1 MNQEHNYIVM
11 LFVYYYKEVLMY
23 TFRHGVHPNER
34 KELAKD
40 KSIRV
45 IKAGKTLVYPL
56 QQHIGAKAKAT
67 VKVGD
72 RVLVG
77 QIIGEADGMI
87 SANVLSS
94 VSGIVKAIE
103 DRLVVGGQKVESIIV
118 ENDDKYD
125 AIEGFGVERDL
136 NSMSKE
142 EIIKAVKDAGI
153 VGLGGASFPTHVK
166 LQPKDPDKIDY
177 VLVNGA
183 ECEPYLTS
191 DYRLMLEETEM
202 LIKGLRSM
210 LRVFPKARGIICVED
225 NKRDAYDKIKAAL
238 AGVDNIETA
247 LMKTKYPQGGER
259 QLIYAITGRK
269 INVSKLPADAGVV
282 VDNVDTVVS
291 IGYAVCKSTPLLRR
305 IMTLSGDAYNETA
318 NLNVRFGIS
327 YKEVIE
333 AVGGFKTEP
342 EKMIS
347 GGPMMGLPVF
357 SLDMPVSRNSSALLA
372 FAKDPLT
379 GSRETNCIN
388 CGRCVKAC
396 PINLVPTRMYKAA
409 KAGNFEEYIKLNGQE
424 CITCGSCSFVCPAKK
439 PLTPY
444 FSYMKFAV
452 RGYLNSKNEK
462 EAKK

>member
-1 MNQEHNYIVM
+1 
-11 LFVYYYKEVLMY
+11 MY
-23 TFRHGVHPNER
+23 TFKHGVHPDEK

-40 KSIRV
+40 KP
-45 IKAGKTLVYPL
+45 IKVVAAGKTLVFPM
-56 QQHIGAKAKAT
+56 QQHIGAKAKPC

-72 RVLVG
+72 SVLVG
-77 QIIGEADGMI
+77 QIIGEADGVV

-94 VSGIVKAIE
+94 VSGKVTAIE
-103 DRLVVGGQKVESIIV
+103 ERLVVGGQKVESIIV

-125 AIEGFGVERDL
+125 AIKGFGVERDFNTL
-136 NSMSKE
+136 SNE
-142 EIIKAVKDAGI
+142 EIIKIVKDAGI

-166 LQPKDPDKIDY
+166 LMPKDPSKIDY

-191 DYRLMLEETEM
+191 DYRLMIEETET
-202 LIKGLRSM
+202 LVKGLQCI
-210 LRVFPKARGIICVED
+210 LKLFPKAKGVICIED
-225 NKRDAYDKIKAAL
+225 NKKDAYDKVTKAC
-238 AGVDNIETA
+238 GNIPNIETA

-259 QLIYAITGRK
+259 QLIFAITGRK
-269 INVSKLPADAGVV
+269 INVSMLPADAGCL
-282 VDNVDTVVS
+282 VDNVDTVIS
-291 IGYAVCKSTPLLRR
+291 IGNAVCKSTPLLRR

-327 YKEVIE
+327 YKEVID
-333 AVGGFKTEP
+333 AAGGFKVNP

-347 GGPMMGLPVF
+347 GGPMMGLPIF

-372 FAKDPLT
+372 FVKDPT
-379 GSRETNCIN
+379 ATMKETNCIN

-396 PINLVPTRMYKAA
+396 PINLVPTRMLKAA
-409 KAGNFEEYIKLNGQE
+409 KAGNFEEYLKLNGTE
-424 CITCGSCSFVCPAKK
+424 CITCGSCSYVCPAKQ

-452 RGYLNSKNEK
+452 RGYLNSKKEK

>member
-1 MNQEHNYIVM
+1 
-11 LFVYYYKEVLMY
+11 MY
-23 TFRHGVHPNER
+23 TFKHGVHPNEK

-40 KSIRV
+40 KP
-45 IKAGKTLVYPL
+45 IKVVNAGKILAYPM
-56 QQHIGAKAKAT
+56 QQHIGAKAKPC

-72 RVLVG
+72 SVLVG
-77 QIIGEADGMI
+77 QIIGEADGAV

-94 VSGIVKAIE
+94 VSGKVTAIE
-103 DRLVVGGQKVESIIV
+103 ERLVVGGQKVESIIV
-118 ENDDKYD
+118 ENDEKYET
-125 AIEGFGVERDL
+125 IKGYGVERDF
-136 NSMSKE
+136 NSLSGE
-142 EIIKAVKDAGI
+142 EIIKIVKDAGI

-166 LQPKDPDKIDY
+166 LMPKDPSKIDY

-191 DYRLMLEETEM
+191 DYRLMLEETET
-202 LIKGLRSM
+202 LVKGLQCI
-210 LRVFPKARGIICVED
+210 LKVFPKAKGIICVED
-225 NKRDAYDKIKAAL
+225 NKKDAYDKITAACSSIPN
-238 AGVDNIETA
+238 VETA

-269 INVSKLPADAGVV
+269 INVSKLPADAGCL

-291 IGYAVCKSTPLLRR
+291 IGNAVCKSIPLLRR

-327 YKEVIE
+327 YKEVID
-333 AVGGFKTEP
+333 AVGGFKVNP

-357 SLDMPVSRNSSALLA
+357 SLDMPVTKNSSALLA
-372 FAKDPLT
+372 FAKDPLNNT
-379 GSRETNCIN
+379 KETNCIN
-388 CGRCVKAC
+388 CGRCVSAC
-396 PINLVPTRMYKAA
+396 PIFLVPTRMYKAA
-409 KAGNFEEYIKLNGQE
+409 KLGNFEEYIKLNGTE
-424 CITCGSCSFVCPAKK
+424 CITCGSCSYVCPAKK

-452 RGYLNSKNEK
+452 RGYMNSKKEK

>member
-1 MNQEHNYIVM
+1 
-11 LFVYYYKEVLMY
+11 MY
-23 TFRHGVHPNER
+23 TFKHGVHPNEQ

-40 KSIRV
+40 KPIKV
-45 IKAGKTLVYPL
+45 IKAGKTLVFPL
-56 QQHIGAKAKAT
+56 QQHIGAKAKPT

-72 RVLVG
+72 NVLVG
-77 QIIGEADGMI
+77 QIIGEADGVI

-94 VSGIVKAIE
+94 VSGKVTAIE
-103 DRLVVGGQKVESIIV
+103 DRLVVGGQKVESIVV
-118 ENDDKYD
+118 ENDEKYD
-125 AIEGFGVERDL
+125 AIKGFGVERDL
-136 NSMSKE
+136 SSLSVD
-142 EIIKAVKDAGI
+142 EIVQAVKDAGI

-166 LQPKDPDKIDY
+166 LSPKDRNAIDY

-202 LIKGLRSM
+202 LVKGLEAM
-210 LRVFPKARGIICVED
+210 LKVFPKAKGIICVED
-225 NKRDAYDKIKAAL
+225 NKRDAYNKIVSSCSGKA
-238 AGVDNIETA
+238 NIETA

-269 INVSKLPADAGVV
+269 INVSKLPADVGVV

-327 YKEVIE
+327 YKEVID
-333 AVGGFKTEP
+333 AVGGFKESP
-342 EKMIS
+342 AKIIS
-347 GGPMMGLPVF
+347 GGPMMGLPIF

-372 FAKDPLT
+372 FIKDPT
-379 GSRETNCIN
+379 DGQVETNCIN

-409 KAGNFEEYIKLNGQE
+409 KGGNFEEYIKLNGQE
-424 CITCGSCSFVCPAKK
+424 CITCGSCSYVCPAKK

-452 RGYLNSKNEK
+452 RGYLNSKKEK

>member
-1 MNQEHNYIVM
+1 
-11 LFVYYYKEVLMY
+11 MY
-23 TFRHGVHPNER
+23 TFKHGVHPNEQ

-40 KSIRV
+40 KPIKV
-45 IKAGKTLVYPL
+45 INAGKTLVFPL
-56 QQHIGAKAKAT
+56 QQHIGAKAKAA

-72 RVLVG
+72 SVLVG
-77 QIIGEADGMI
+77 QIIGEADGFI

-94 VSGIVKAIE
+94 VSGKVTAIE

-118 ENDDKYD
+118 ENDEKYD
-125 AIEGFGVERDL
+125 AIKGFGVERDL
-136 NSMSKE
+136 NTLSNE
-142 EIIKAVKDAGI
+142 DILKAVKDAGI

-166 LQPKDPDKIDY
+166 LAPKDPSKIDY

-202 LIKGLRSM
+202 LIKGLQSM
-210 LRVFPKARGIICVED
+210 LKLFPNAKGIICVED
-225 NKRDAYDKIKAAL
+225 NKKDAFDKITL
-238 AGVDNIETA
+238 ACKGIPNIETA

-259 QLIYAITGRK
+259 QLIFAITGRK
-269 INVSKLPADAGVV
+269 INVSKLPADVGVV

-327 YKEVIE
+327 YKEVID
-333 AVGGFKTEP
+333 AVGGFKAEP
-342 EKMIS
+342 KKMVS
-347 GGPMMGLPVF
+347 GGPMMGLPIF

-372 FAKDPLT
+372 FLKDPT
-379 GSRETNCIN
+379 EGQVETNCIN
-388 CGRCVKAC
+388 CGRCVSAC
-396 PINLVPTRMYKAA
+396 PINLLPTRMYKAA
-409 KAGNFEEYIKLNGQE
+409 KAGDFDTYIKLNGPE

-452 RGYLNSKNEK
+452 RGYLNSKKEK